1 MSRKAVAQP
10 KGETVVTRK
19 KRQNVGR
26 VLLPYLL
33 VAPSIIC
40 LLVFTFYPAIN
51 MIYLSFRNY
60 NMVTTDKF
68 IGLRNYET
76 LLFVK
81 KDFWISF
88 ENTCVYTVASV
99 FLQIGCGLL
108 LALWLQRDSK
118 LNAITHRV
126 MFFPHICAGLSI
138 AQIFVFLY
146 DRDVGLLNQIIE
158 ALGGEGIAW
167 IDSSKYAM
175 MSVIIMNVWRGM
187 GYYALL
193 ILSSLKA
200 IPAEI
205 NEAAALDNT
214 PAWRKFV
221 RITFPLL
228 TPQLFYLLV
237 TMTIGS
243 FKVFDSIKILTGG
256 GPGTATNVLVQ
267 YIYKYGYENTMYGY
281 ASAAGTCLLVML
293 LCLTGVY
300 FKVLDRRVHY
310 Q

>member
-1 MSRKAVAQP
+1 MSNKAVAQP
-10 KGETVVTRK
+10 QGETLVTKK
-19 KRQNVGR
+19 KRLYVGR
-26 VLLPYLL
+26 VLLPYAL
-33 VAPSIIC
+33 VAPSIII
-40 LLVFTFYPAIN
+40 LLIFTFYPAVN

-60 NMVTTDKF
+60 DMVTVNKY
-68 IGLRNYET
+68 IGLRNYIRMFT
-76 LLFVK
+76 VK
-81 KDFWISF
+81 KDFKVAVY
-88 ENTCVYTVASV
+88 NTVVYTVWAV
-99 FLQIGCGLL
+99 FLQIGFGLL
-108 LALWLQRDSK
+108 LAVWLQRDSK
-118 LNAITHRV
+118 LNSITHRV

-146 DRDVGLLNQIIE
+146 NRDAGLFNQIMQ
-158 ALGGEGIAW
+158 LFGGEGIPW

-221 RITFPLL
+221 RITFPML

-243 FKVFDSIKILTGG
+243 FKVFDSIRILTNG
-256 GPGTATNVLVQ
+256 GPGSATQVLVM
-267 YIYKYGYENTMYGY
+267 YIYRYGYSEYQYGY
-281 ASAAGTCLLVML
+281 ASAAGTFLLLCLLV
-293 LCLTGVY
+293 LTLVY
-300 FKVLDRRVHY
+300 FKVLDKRVHY

>member
-1 MSRKAVAQP
+1 MSNKAVAQP
-10 KGETVVTRK
+10 QGETLVTKK
-19 KRQNVGR
+19 KRLYVGR
-26 VLLPYLL
+26 VLLPYAL
-33 VAPSIIC
+33 VAPSIII
-40 LLVFTFYPAIN
+40 LLIFTFYPALN

-60 NMVTTDKF
+60 DMVTVNKY
-68 IGLRNYET
+68 IGLRNYIRMFT
-76 LLFVK
+76 VK
-81 KDFWISF
+81 KDFKVAVY
-88 ENTCVYTVASV
+88 NTLVYTVWAV
-99 FLQIGCGLL
+99 FLQIGFGLL
-108 LALWLQRDSK
+108 LAVWLQRDSK
-118 LNAITHRV
+118 LNSITHRV

-146 DRDVGLLNQIIE
+146 NRDSGLFNQIMR
-158 ALGGEGIAW
+158 LFGGEGIPW

-221 RITFPLL
+221 RITFPML

-243 FKVFDSIKILTGG
+243 FKVFDSIRILTNG
-256 GPGTATNVLVQ
+256 GPGSATQVLVM
-267 YIYKYGYENTMYGY
+267 YIYRYGYTEYQYGY
-281 ASAAGTCLLVML
+281 ASAAGTFLLVCLLV
-293 LCLTGVY
+293 LTLVY
-300 FKVLDRRVHY
+300 FMVLDKRVHY

>member
-19 KRQNVGR
+19 KRLNVGR

-40 LLVFTFYPAIN
+40 LLVFTFYPAVN

-60 NMVTTDKF
+60 NMVTTNKF
-68 IGLRNYET
+68 IGWQNYET
-76 LLFVK
+76 MLFIK
-81 KDFWISF
+81 TDFWISF
-88 ENTCVYTVASV
+88 KNTCVYTFWAV
-99 FLQIGCGLL
+99 FLQIACGLI

-138 AQIFVFLY
+138 AQIFLFLY
-146 DRDVGLLNQIIE
+146 DRDTGLFNQIIWMC
-158 ALGGEGIAW
+158 GGEGIHW
-167 IDSSKYAM
+167 VDSSDYAM

-205 NEAAALDNT
+205 YEAAALDNT
-214 PAWRKFV
+214 PALRKFTK
-221 RITFPLL
+221 ITFPLL

-256 GPGTATNVLVQ
+256 GPGKATNVLVQ

-281 ASAAGTCLLVML
+281 ASAAGTFLLVVL
-293 LCLTGVY
+293 LCLTFVY
-300 FKVLDRRVHY
+300 FKVLDKRVHY

>member
-1 MSRKAVAQP
+1 MSNKAVAQP
-10 KGETVVTRK
+10 QGETLVTKK
-19 KRQNVGR
+19 KRLYVGR
-26 VLLPYLL
+26 VLLPYAL
-33 VAPSIIC
+33 VAPSIII
-40 LLVFTFYPAIN
+40 LLIFTFYPAVN

-60 NMVTTDKF
+60 DMVTVNKY
-68 IGLRNYET
+68 IGLRNYIRMFT
-76 LLFVK
+76 VK
-81 KDFWISF
+81 KDFKVAVY
-88 ENTCVYTVASV
+88 NTLVYTVWAV
-99 FLQIGCGLL
+99 FLQIGFGLL
-108 LALWLQRDSK
+108 LAVWLQRDSK
-118 LNAITHRV
+118 LNSITHRV
-126 MFFPHICAGLSI
+126 MCFPHICAGLSI

-146 DRDVGLLNQIIE
+146 NRDSGLFNQIMR
-158 ALGGEGIAW
+158 LFGGEGIPW

-221 RITFPLL
+221 RITFPML

-243 FKVFDSIKILTGG
+243 FKVFDSIRILTNG
-256 GPGTATNVLVQ
+256 GPGSATQVLVM
-267 YIYKYGYENTMYGY
+267 YIYRYGYTEYQYGY
-281 ASAAGTCLLVML
+281 ASAAGTFLLVCLLV
-293 LCLTGVY
+293 LTLVY
-300 FKVLDRRVHY
+300 FKVLDKRVHY

>member
-1 MSRKAVAQP
+1 MSNKAVAQP
-10 KGETVVTRK
+10 QGETLVTKK
-19 KRQNVGR
+19 KRLYVGR
-26 VLLPYLL
+26 VLLPYAL
-33 VAPSIIC
+33 VAPSIII
-40 LLVFTFYPAIN
+40 LLIFTFYPAVN

-60 NMVTTDKF
+60 DMVTVNKY
-68 IGLRNYET
+68 IGLRNYIRMFT
-76 LLFVK
+76 VK
-81 KDFWISF
+81 KDFKVAVY
-88 ENTCVYTVASV
+88 NTLVYTVWAV
-99 FLQIGCGLL
+99 FLQIGFGLL
-108 LALWLQRDSK
+108 LAVWLQRDSK
-118 LNAITHRV
+118 LNSITHRV

-146 DRDVGLLNQIIE
+146 NRDSGLFNQIMR
-158 ALGGEGIAW
+158 LFGGEGIPW

-281 ASAAGTCLLVML
+281 ASAAGTVMLLLL
-293 LCLTGVY
+293 LCLTGLY